1 MNVYV
6 AWACVIAYLAFGVSF
21 ARNLVLYWWD
31 NEIFERDSVAV
42 SMAAL
47 GLATIWPLSLIGF
60 LIGRWIW
67 RPVTSAAE
75 RRTLLQKEIA
85 EWRRLERSAP
95 TRRERAMARQ
105 VVDVLVNQLGEGG
118 KR

>member
-1 MNVYV
+1 MNVYI
-6 AWACVIAYLAFGVSF
+6 AWACVIAYLACGVSF

-31 NEIFERDSVAV
+31 NGIFERDSVAV

-67 RPVTSAAE
+67 RPVTSTAE
-75 RRTLLQKEIA
+75 RNELLRKEISA
-85 EWRRLERSAP
+85 WRQLERSAL

-105 VVDVLVNQLGEGG
+105 VVDVLINQLGESR